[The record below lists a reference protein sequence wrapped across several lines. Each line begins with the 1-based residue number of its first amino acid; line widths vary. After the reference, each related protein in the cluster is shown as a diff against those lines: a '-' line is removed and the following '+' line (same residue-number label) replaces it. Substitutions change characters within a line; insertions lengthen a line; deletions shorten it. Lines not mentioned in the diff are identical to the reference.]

1 MSPQVVMCSPETKH
15 IQNYQP
21 AEEGEIGEVYEGRIG
36 EGENR
41 RGGVA
46 LHRVV
51 IFAERVYIYIYI
63 LLKCL

>member
-36 EGENR
+36 EGR
-41 RGGVA
+41 IGGEGW
-46 LHRVV
+46 L
-51 IFAERVYIYIYI
+51 FTE
-63 LLKCL
+63 L